1 MLTNLSNHYTDA
13 TFFRMGM
20 HGLFDEVLDD
30 VSVSNYTAGYKNI
43 TGDCKAYTSI
53 YGPNNGMLPSEDY
66 ESPDCP
72 YPVNE
77 YFWLQGPHPTYQMHD
92 LVASEIAAGLES
104 L

>member
-1 MLTNLSNHYTDA
+1 MLTTLSNQYTDA

-30 VSVSNYTAGYKNI
+30 VSVSAYTAGYKD
-43 TGDCKAYTSI
+43 TTTDCAAYTFAT
-53 YGPNNGMLPSEDY
+53 GPNDGTLSSETY
-66 ESPDCP
+66 KSPHCP

-77 YFWLQGPHPTYQMHD
+77 YFWLQGPHPTYPMHQ
-92 LVASEIAAGLES
+92 LVASQIAAGLES